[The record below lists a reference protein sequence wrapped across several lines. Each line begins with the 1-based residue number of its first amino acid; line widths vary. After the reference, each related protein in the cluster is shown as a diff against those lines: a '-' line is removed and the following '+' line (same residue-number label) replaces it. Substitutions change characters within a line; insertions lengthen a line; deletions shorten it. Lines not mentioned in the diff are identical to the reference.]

1 MSFFADM
8 KNNIPL
14 VDFNAAIEK
23 ALHIYTT
30 MPKAVWR
37 EFRRVDEMIS
47 NHVITEQF
55 DYSNYVPI
63 IDLSP
68 NEFLTLRTK
77 DLKRLLIIDV
87 QNCPY
92 SHT

>member
-14 VDFNAAIEK
+14 VDFNTVIEK

-30 MPKAVWR
+30 TPKSVWR
-37 EFRRVDEMIS
+37 EFSLVDEMIS
-47 NHVITEQF
+47 NHVINEQF
-55 DYSNYVPI
+55 DYSTYVPL

-68 NEFLTLRTK
+68 NEFLTIRSK
-77 DLKRLLIIDV
+77 DIKNLFIIDV
-87 QNCPY
+87 EAC
-92 SHT
+92 SEFS

>member
-14 VDFNAAIEK
+14 VDFNAAVEK

-30 MPKAVWR
+30 TPKSVWR

-47 NHVITEQF
+47 NHVINEQF
-55 DYSNYVPI
+55 DYNSYVPM

-68 NEFLTLRTK
+68 NEFLTLRSKDTK
-77 DLKRLLIIDV
+77 HLVIIDV
-87 QNCPY
+87 WKEKRCDA
-92 SHT
+92 